1 MTPWRLDASAVRGSA
16 LFRRSQSLGAL
27 GLLGLLGCDAPNL
40 LRAKP
45 IESRFEL
52 VGGPVAMADVGDFIL
67 ENDEIRVAILGA
79 RHSPGPGVY
88 GGSLVD
94 ADLRRPDPRFASAAG
109 RDRFAESFPV
119 ANLLVPDPGA
129 TEVFVARDG
138 SDGEEA
144 IVRVE
149 GDGGFLFQALG
160 VLKTQEDLLGLLFDG
175 IKPELRFRTDYILRP
190 GERFVTIRTTLL
202 LPDAVR
208 GCPSVASCALE
219 CEHGLATSEDGC
231 PTCACG
237 EPLSLDNYAGPSDIF
252 KGILGD
258 DRNDAPELKG
268 GIVAGDFVFFGNQND
283 IFGPGIGFDE
293 ERAVFDALFA
303 GRDTFQEPLSFDFV
317 AAAGG
322 DVSYGY
328 FTKARPDDPPSR
340 VNVPVFTSAATAF
353 LSAGRSCLAA
363 ESDDEACD
371 RKRSFTYERYFAVG
385 EGDIASVA
393 EVVHAARGTETG
405 ALEGAVRWQSTG
417 APVPNARVHVF
428 RDPDP
433 GAHFASVDELVEAN
447 LARSGD
453 VGLQL
458 SIDADVGLDPVEDGD
473 FHARL
478 LPGGYLLVAEN
489 PEGTALSAP
498 IRVQIGAGGA
508 GGAVTVAAELPSP
521 ARIVYR
527 VTDEGARLAPAKLT
541 FVALDAAG
549 RPREGDGLRR
559 VYLGHSRLGSGVRQ
573 IERTATG
580 EGAVEIE
587 PGRYRVLVTRGPE
600 FGRFEVPDLE
610 VRAGEVRRLDAVVPR
625 EIDSTGWMSIDMHL
639 HQRPS
644 FDSGMPLEERVTA
657 AVVEGLEIAVATD
670 HDVHTDLEPAVKQLG
685 LEPVLKTAVGAEVST
700 LELGHFIGFPLRYDE
715 LEVPDHG
722 VFDWVCRPGGDV
734 IEGVRASAAEGED
747 ALVIVA
753 HPRDGFIGYIDQLG
767 VDPFTLDRTIPTLE
781 ADNPLFQ
788 AGSCD
793 FDAMEVFNAKRFDL
807 LRTPTVQEVVD
818 FNRCLAAIDAAEDEA
833 ALRAAC
839 PGLAGGVPACR
850 DGERYVVCQQR
861 ARSALAWE
869 STKRIL
875 TRTPEEQDA
884 VWDFDRTAAE
894 GEALCVAGEGGS
906 VPEENAGR
914 PCTFH
919 AGQVDDLFRYLD
931 HGFTPTQVGSSDSH
945 GASPEPGFP
954 RTYFRAP
961 SDQPAAVGIGEATRA
976 LRAGSAFA
984 TYGPFVRAGVGGATF
999 GDVARVEGDTAALDL
1014 RIETASWFGVDRV
1027 EVYVSG
1033 RLVRVLEPS
1042 AGPAAIVDVDERLA
1056 LRAPA
1061 TDGWIVVVAMGL
1073 RDENLLT
1080 PVALPVSF
1088 GELQLPRVASLAF
1101 TQVEALSQFFTSSPA
1116 VPDWYPV
1123 APYAITNPIF
1133 LDRDGNGVYDA
1144 PRGPPAFCS
1153 RPCQPGVL
1161 DPSQCPEGQECLQ
1174 DEAVCG
1180 IFVLGRCEDKQ
1191 ASR

>member
-1 MTPWRLDASAVRGSA
+1 MRKRRSA
-16 LFRRSQSLGAL
+16 LALPAPRGAL
-27 GLLGLLGCDAPNL
+27 GLLALLGLVGLVGCDEPNL

-45 IESRFEL
+45 IENRFEL
-52 VGGPVAMADVGDFIL
+52 VGGPVAMADVGDFLL
-67 ENDEIRVAILGA
+67 ENDEIRVAILGP

-94 ADLRRPDPRFASAAG
+94 ADLRRPDPRFASASG

-129 TEVFVARDG
+129 TEVFVVDDG
-138 SDGEEA
+138 SDGQEA

-149 GDGGFLFQALG
+149 GDGGFLFHALG

-175 IKPELRFRTDYILRP
+175 LKPAMRFRTDYVLRP

-202 LPDAVR
+202 LPDEVL

-219 CEHGLATSEDGC
+219 CADGLAAGDDGC
-231 PTCACG
+231 PACACG

-252 KGILGD
+252 RGILGD
-258 DRNDAPELKG
+258 ERNGDPERKG

-283 IFGPGIGFDE
+283 IFGPGMGFDE
-293 ERAVFDALFA
+293 EKAVFDALFS
-303 GRDTFQEPLSFDFV
+303 GRDTFQQPLSFDFV

-328 FTKARPDDPPSR
+328 FTKAPEGGPPST

-363 ESDDEACD
+363 DSDDDACD

-393 EVVHAARGTETG
+393 EVVYGARGTPTG
-405 ALEGAVRWQSTG
+405 ALEGAVRWRSTG

-433 GAHFASVDELVEAN
+433 GAAFASVDALVEAN

-453 VGLQL
+453 VGLL
-458 SIDADVGLDPVEDGD
+458 SSVDADLGLDPVEDGD

-478 LPGGYLLVAEN
+478 APGGYLLVAEN
-489 PEGTALSAP
+489 PEGTAVSAP
-498 IRVQIGAGGA
+498 IRVALGAGA
-508 GGAVTVAAELPSP
+508 TISVAAELPSP
-521 ARIVYR
+521 ARIAYR
-527 VTDEGARLAPAKLT
+527 VVDEGGRLAPAKLT

-549 RPREGDGLRR
+549 QPLEGDGTRR
-559 VYLGHSRLGSGVRQ
+559 VYLGHGRLGSGVRQ
-573 IERTATG
+573 IERSATG

-587 PGRYRVLVTRGPE
+587 PGRYRVLATRGPE

-610 VRAGEVRRLDAVVPR
+610 VRAGEVRRIEAVVPR
-625 EIDSTGWMSIDMHL
+625 EVDSTGWMSIDMHL

-644 FDSGMPLEERVTA
+644 FDSGLPLEERVTS
-657 AVVEGLEIAVATD
+657 AVVEGLDVAVTTD
-670 HDVHTDLEPAVKQLG
+670 HDVHTDLAPAVRQLG
-685 LEPVLKTAVGAEVST
+685 LEPHLKTAVGAEVST

-715 LEVPDHG
+715 LDVPDHG
-722 VFDWVCRPGGDV
+722 VFDWVCRAGGDV
-734 IEGVRASAAEGED
+734 IDGVRGTAAEGDD

-767 VDPFTLDRTIPTLE
+767 VDPFTLRRSIPTLE
-781 ADNPLFQ
+781 ASNPLFQ

-793 FDAMEVFNAKRFDL
+793 FDAMEVFNGKRLDL

-818 FNRCLAAIDAAEDEA
+818 FNRCLSRIDAATDEA
-833 ALRAAC
+833 SLRAAC
-839 PGLAGGVPACR
+839 AELPGGLPACKP
-850 DGERYVVCQQR
+850 GERYAVCQQR
-861 ARSALAWE
+861 ARSALAW
-869 STKRIL
+869 SVTKRIL

-884 VWDFDRTAAE
+884 VWDFDTTAAD
-894 GEALCVAGEGGS
+894 GEALCLGGEGGA
-906 VPEENAGR
+906 VPPEDADR

-931 HGFTPTQVGSSDSH
+931 HGFSPTQVGSSDSH
-945 GASPEPGFP
+945 GASLEPGFP
-954 RTYFRAP
+954 RTYFRSP
-961 SDQPAAVGIGEATRA
+961 TDQPAALDLEEATGA

-984 TYGPFVRAGVGGATF
+984 TYGPFIRASVGGATF
-999 GDVARVEGDTAALDL
+999 GGVARVEGDTVPLDL

-1033 RLVRVLEPS
+1033 RLVRVLEPPS
-1042 AGPAAIVDVDERLA
+1042 GPSAIVDVDERLV
-1056 LRAPA
+1056 LPAPPS
-1061 TDGWIVVVAMGL
+1061 DGWVVVVAMGL

-1101 TQVEALSQFFTSSPA
+1101 TQVEALSRFFTASPP

-1123 APYAITNPIF
+1123 APYAVTNPIF

-1144 PRGPPAFCS
+1144 PRGPPPFCA
-1153 RPCQPGVL
+1153 RPCDPAVL
-1161 DPSQCPEGQECLQ
+1161 DPSQCPEGQQCLVN
-1174 DEAVCG
+1174 ERVCG
-1180 IFVLGRCEDKQ
+1180 IFVLGRCDDKQ
-1191 ASR
+1191 ASP

>member
-1 MTPWRLDASAVRGSA
+1 MRTRRLA
-16 LFRRSQSLGAL
+16 LAPLGLA
-27 GLLGLLGCDAPNL
+27 GLLGLVGCDPPNL

-45 IESRFEL
+45 IENRFEL
-52 VGGPVAMADVGDFIL
+52 VGGPVAMADVGDFLL
-67 ENDEIRVAILGA
+67 ENDEIRVAILGP

-138 SDGEEA
+138 SDGQEA

-160 VLKTQEDLLGLLFDG
+160 VLETQEDLLGLLFDG
-175 IKPELRFRTDYILRP
+175 IKPRLRFRTDYILRP

-202 LPDAVR
+202 LPDKVD
-208 GCPSVASCALE
+208 GCPSPGSCALE
-219 CEHGLATSEDGC
+219 CEHGLASGDDGC

-258 DRNDAPELKG
+258 DRNQRPTLKG

-328 FTKARPDDPPSR
+328 FTRARTDGAPST

-353 LSAGRSCLAA
+353 LSAGRSCLADA
-363 ESDDEACD
+363 SDDEACD
-371 RKRSFTYERYFAVG
+371 HKRSFTYERYFAVG

-393 EVVHAARGTETG
+393 EVVHAARGTPTG
-405 ALEGAVRWQSTG
+405 ALEGAVRWRSTG
-417 APVPNARVHVF
+417 EPVPNARVHVF
-428 RDPDP
+428 RDPAP
-433 GAHFASVDELVEAN
+433 GKGFANVDALVEEN

-453 VGLQL
+453 VGLL
-458 SIDADVGLDPVEDGD
+458 YAIDADRGLDPVEDGD

-478 LPGGYLLVAEN
+478 APGEYLLVAEN
-489 PEGTALSAP
+489 PAGTALSAP
-498 IRVQIGAGGA
+498 IRVRLGAGA
-508 GGAVTVAAELPSP
+508 TVRVAAELPSP
-521 ARIVYR
+521 ARVAYR
-527 VTDEGARLAPAKLT
+527 VVDEGGRLAPAKLT
-541 FVALDAAG
+541 FVGLDAAG
-549 RPREGDGLRR
+549 QPREGDGLRR
-559 VYLGHSRLGSGVRQ
+559 VYLGHGRLGSGVRHV
-573 IERTATG
+573 ERSATG
-580 EGAVEIE
+580 DGEVEIE

-610 VRAGEVRRLDAVVPR
+610 VRAGELRRIEAVVPR
-625 EIDSTGWMSIDMHL
+625 EVDSTGWVSIDMHL

-644 FDSGMPLEERVTA
+644 FDSGMALEERVTT
-657 AVVEGLEIAVATD
+657 AVVEGLEVAVATD
-670 HDVHTDLEPAVKQLG
+670 HDVHTDLAPAAKQLG
-685 LEPVLKTAVGAEVST
+685 LDPLLKTAVGAEVST

-734 IEGVRASAAEGED
+734 IEGVRGTAAEGQD

-767 VDPFTLDRTIPTLE
+767 VDPFTLNRSIPTLE

-793 FDAMEVFNAKRFDL
+793 FDAMEIFNAKRFDL
-807 LRTPTVQEVVD
+807 LRTPTVREVVD
-818 FNRCLAAIDAAEDEA
+818 FNRCLSEIDAARDEA
-833 ALRAAC
+833 ALGAAC
-839 PGLAGGVPACR
+839 GDLPSGLPPCR
-850 DGERYVVCQQR
+850 PGERYAVCQQR
-861 ARSALAWE
+861 ARSALAWQI
-869 STKRIL
+869 TRRIL
-875 TRTPEEQDA
+875 TRTKEEQDA
-884 VWDFDRTAAE
+884 IWDFDRTAAE
-894 GEALCVAGEGGS
+894 GEALCLRGAGQAVSAED
-906 VPEENAGR
+906 ADR

-931 HGFTPTQVGSSDSH
+931 HGFAPTQVASSDSH

-954 RTYFRAP
+954 RTYFRSP
-961 SDQPAAVGIGEATRA
+961 TDQPAAVDLGEVTRA

-984 TYGPFVRAGVGGATF
+984 TYGPFVRASVGGVTF
-999 GDVARVEGDTAALDL
+999 GGVARIEGDTVPLDL

-1033 RLVRVLEPS
+1033 RLVEVLEPS
-1042 AGPAAIVDVDERLA
+1042 AGPSAIVDVDARLA
-1056 LRAPA
+1056 LPAPPS
-1061 TDGWIVVVAMGL
+1061 DGWVVVVAMGL

-1101 TQVEALSQFFTSSPA
+1101 TQVEALSRFFTASPP

-1133 LDRDGNGVYDA
+1133 LDRDDNGVYDA
-1144 PRGPPAFCS
+1144 PKGPPPFCS
-1153 RPCQPGVL
+1153 RPCDPSVL
-1161 DPSQCPEGQECLQ
+1161 DPSQCPAGQECLQ
-1174 DEAVCG
+1174 KERVCG

>member
-1 MTPWRLDASAVRGSA
+1 MRT
-16 LFRRSQSLGAL
+16 RRPVPVLLAPRSAL
-27 GLLGLLGCDAPNL
+27 GLAGLAGLIGLAGCDAPNL

-45 IESRFEL
+45 IENRFEL
-52 VGGPVAMADVGDFIL
+52 VGGPVAMADVGDFLL

-94 ADLRRPDPRFASAAG
+94 ADLRRPDPRFASASG

-129 TEVFVARDG
+129 TEVFVAKDG
-138 SDGEEA
+138 SDGQEA

-149 GDGGFLFQALG
+149 GDGGFLFHALG

-175 IKPELRFRTDYILRP
+175 LKPEMRFRTDYILRP

-202 LPDAVR
+202 LPDRAV
-208 GCPSVASCALE
+208 GCPSVGACALE
-219 CEHGLATSEDGC
+219 CENGLAAGEDGC

-252 KGILGD
+252 RGILGD
-258 DRNDAPELKG
+258 VRDQDPERKG

-293 ERAVFDALFA
+293 EKAVFDALFS
-303 GRDTFQEPLSFDFV
+303 GRDTFQRPLSFDFV

-328 FTKARPDDPPSR
+328 FTKARPGDPPST

-353 LSAGRSCLAA
+353 LSAGKSCLAA
-363 ESDDEACD
+363 GDDDEACD
-371 RKRSFTYERYFAVG
+371 HKRSFTYERYFAVG

-393 EVVHAARGTETG
+393 EVVYGARGAPTG
-405 ALEGAVRWQSTG
+405 AIEGAVLWRSTG
-417 APVPNARVHVF
+417 EPVPNARVHVF

-433 GAHFASVDELVEAN
+433 AARFATVDELVEAS

-453 VGLQL
+453 VGLVS
-458 SIDADVGLDPVEDGD
+458 SIDADLGLDPVEDGD
-473 FHARL
+473 FRARIE
-478 LPGGYLLVAEN
+478 PGGYLLVAES
-489 PEGTALSAP
+489 PGGAAVSAP
-498 IRVQIGAGGA
+498 IRVALGAGA
-508 GGAVTVAAELPSP
+508 TVSVAAELPSP
-521 ARIVYR
+521 ARIAYR
-527 VTDEGARLAPAKLT
+527 VVDEGGRLSPAKLT

-549 RPREGDGLRR
+549 RPREGDGTRR
-559 VYLGHSRLGSGVRQ
+559 VYLGHGRLGSGVRQ
-573 IERTATG
+573 IERSATG
-580 EGAVEIE
+580 EGSVEIE

-610 VRAGEVRRLDAVVPR
+610 VRAGEMRRIEAVVPR
-625 EIDSTGWMSIDMHL
+625 EVDSTGWMSIDMHL
-639 HQRPS
+639 HQRAS
-644 FDSGMPLEERVTA
+644 FDSGMPLEERVTS
-657 AVVEGLEIAVATD
+657 AVVEGLEVAVATD
-670 HDVHTDLEPAVKQLG
+670 HDVHTDLEPAVRQLG
-685 LEPVLKTAVGAEVST
+685 LEPLLKTAVGAEVST

-715 LEVPDHG
+715 LAVPDHG
-722 VFDWVCRPGGDV
+722 VFDWVCRPGGGV
-734 IEGVRASAAEGED
+734 IDGVRGTAADGED

-781 ADNPLFQ
+781 KGNPLFQ

-818 FNRCLAAIDAAEDEA
+818 FNRCLSRIDAARDEA
-833 ALRAAC
+833 SLAAAC
-839 PGLAGGVPACR
+839 GGIPVELPACLP
-850 DGERYVVCQQR
+850 GERYAVCQQR
-861 ARSALAWE
+861 ARSALAWQV
-869 STKRIL
+869 TKRIL

-884 VWDFDRTAAE
+884 IWGFDRTAAE
-894 GEALCVAGEGGS
+894 GEALCLVGEGGA
-906 VPEENAGR
+906 VPEEDADR

-931 HGFTPTQVGSSDSH
+931 HGFSPTQLGSSDSH

-954 RTYFRAP
+954 RTYFRSP
-961 SDQPAAVGIGEATRA
+961 TDLPAAVDLGGVTGA

-984 TYGPFVRAGVGGATF
+984 TYGPFVRAGVGGATY
-999 GDVARVEGDTAALDL
+999 GGVARIEGDTVPLDL

-1033 RLVRVLEPS
+1033 RLVRVLEPT
-1042 AGPAAIVDVDERLA
+1042 AGPSAIVDVDERLE
-1056 LRAPA
+1056 LPAPA
-1061 TDGWIVVVAMGL
+1061 SDGWVVVVAMGL

-1101 TQVEALSQFFTSSPA
+1101 TQVEALSRFFTASPP

-1123 APYAITNPIF
+1123 APYAVTNPIF

-1144 PRGPPAFCS
+1144 PRGPPPFCA
-1153 RPCQPGVL
+1153 RPCDPSVI
-1161 DPSQCPEGQECLQ
+1161 DPSQCPKGQECLL
-1174 DEAVCG
+1174 EERVCG
-1180 IFVLGRCEDKQ
+1180 IFVLGRCEDEQ

>member
-1 MTPWRLDASAVRGSA
+1 MRT
-16 LFRRSQSLGAL
+16 RRSAPVLLAL
-27 GLLGLLGCDAPNL
+27 LAVAGPAGLAGLAGCESPSL

-45 IESRFEL
+45 IENRFEL
-52 VGGPVAMADVGDFIL
+52 VGGPVAMADVGDFLL
-67 ENDEIRVAILGA
+67 ENDEIRVAILGP

-94 ADLRRPDPRFASAAG
+94 ADLRRPDPRFASASG

-138 SDGEEA
+138 SDGQEA

-149 GDGGFLFQALG
+149 GDGGFLFHALG

-175 IKPELRFRTDYILRP
+175 LKPELRFRTDYILRP

-202 LPDAVR
+202 LPDRAI

-219 CEHGLATSEDGC
+219 CQDGLAAGDDGC
-231 PTCACG
+231 PVCACG
-237 EPLSLDNYAGPSDIF
+237 EPLSLDNYTGPSDIF
-252 KGILGD
+252 RGILGD
-258 DRNDAPELKG
+258 DRNDDPERKG

-303 GRDTFQEPLSFDFV
+303 GRDTFQRPLSFDFV

-328 FTKARPDDPPSR
+328 FTKAGPGGPPTT

-353 LSAGRSCLAA
+353 LSAGRSCLAD

-393 EVVHAARGTETG
+393 EVVHDARGTPTG
-405 ALEGAVRWQSTG
+405 ALEGAVRWRSTG

-433 GAHFASVDELVEAN
+433 GVAFASVDELVEAN

-453 VGLQL
+453 VGLL
-458 SIDADVGLDPVEDGD
+458 SSIDADRGLDPVEDGD
-473 FHARL
+473 FRARL
-478 LPGGYLLVAEN
+478 APGGYLLVAES
-489 PEGTALSAP
+489 PDGAAVSAP
-498 IRVQIGAGGA
+498 IRVALAAGATA
-508 GGAVTVAAELPSP
+508 TVAAELPSP
-521 ARIVYR
+521 ARIAYR
-527 VTDEGARLAPAKLT
+527 VVDEGGRLASAKLT
-541 FVALDAAG
+541 FVALDPAG
-549 RPREGDGLRR
+549 QPREGDGLRR
-559 VYLGHSRLGSGVRQ
+559 VYLGHGRLGSGVRQ
-573 IERTATG
+573 IERSATG
-580 EGAVEIE
+580 DGSVEIE

-610 VRAGEVRRLDAVVPR
+610 VRAGEARRIEAVVPR
-625 EIDSTGWMSIDMHL
+625 EVDSTGWMSIDMHL

-644 FDSGMPLEERVTA
+644 FDSGMPLEERVTS
-657 AVVEGLEIAVATD
+657 AVVEGLDVAVATD
-670 HDVHTDLEPAVKQLG
+670 HDVHTDLEPAVRQLG
-685 LEPVLKTAVGAEVST
+685 LETRLKTAVGAEVST

-715 LEVPDHG
+715 LDVPDHG
-722 VFDWVCRPGGDV
+722 VFDWVCRAGGDV
-734 IEGVRASAAEGED
+734 IDGVRGAAAEGED

-767 VDPFTLDRTIPTLE
+767 VDPFTLRRSIPTLE
-781 ADNPLFQ
+781 ASNPLFQ

-818 FNRCLAAIDAAEDEA
+818 FNRCLSRIDAAEDEA
-833 ALRAAC
+833 ALGAAC
-839 PGLAGGVPACR
+839 ADLALPACKP
-850 DGERYVVCQQR
+850 GERYAVCQQR
-861 ARSALAWE
+861 ARSALAW
-869 STKRIL
+869 SVTKRIL

-884 VWDFDRTAAE
+884 VWSFDRSAAD
-894 GEALCVAGEGGS
+894 GEALCLAGEGGA
-906 VPEENAGR
+906 VPPEDADR

-931 HGFTPTQVGSSDSH
+931 HGFSPTQVGSSDGH
-945 GASPEPGFP
+945 GASLEPGFP
-954 RTYFRAP
+954 RTYFRART
-961 SDQPAAVGIGEATRA
+961 DQPAAIDLAEATA
-976 LRAGSAFA
+976 SLRAGSAFA
-984 TYGPFVRAGVGGATF
+984 TYGPFVRASVGGATF
-999 GDVARVEGDTAALDL
+999 GGVARVEGDTAPLDL

-1042 AGPAAIVDVDERLA
+1042 AGPSAIVDVDERLA
-1056 LRAPA
+1056 LPAPPS
-1061 TDGWIVVVAMGL
+1061 DGWVVVVAMGL

-1101 TQVEALSQFFTSSPA
+1101 TQVEALSRFFTASPP

-1123 APYAITNPIF
+1123 APYAVTNPIY

-1144 PRGPPAFCS
+1144 PRGPPPFCA
-1153 RPCQPGVL
+1153 RPCDPAVL
-1161 DPSQCPEGQECLQ
+1161 DPSQCPEGQQCLVN
-1174 DEAVCG
+1174 ERVCG

-1191 ASR
+1191 ASK

>member
-1 MTPWRLDASAVRGSA
+1 MRTRRTASALLA
-16 LFRRSQSLGAL
+16 
-27 GLLGLLGCDAPNL
+27 LLGLAGAGALAGSSGCESPSL

-52 VGGPVAMADVGDFIL
+52 VGGPVAMADVGDFLL

-79 RHSPGPGVY
+79 RRSPGPGVY

-129 TEVFVARDG
+129 AEVFVVKDG
-138 SDGEEA
+138 SDGQEA
-144 IVRVE
+144 VVRVE
-149 GDGGFLFQALG
+149 GDGGFLFHALG

-175 IKPELRFRTDYILRP
+175 LKPELRFRTDYILRP

-202 LPDAVR
+202 LPDRAI

-219 CEHGLATSEDGC
+219 CEDGLAAGDDGC

-237 EPLSLDNYAGPSDIF
+237 EPLSLDNYTGPEDIF
-252 KGILGD
+252 RGILGD
-258 DRNDAPELKG
+258 DRNSRPERKG

-303 GRDTFQEPLSFDFV
+303 GRDTFQRPLSFDFV

-328 FTKARPDDPPSR
+328 FTKAPPGGAPTT

-353 LSAGRSCLAA
+353 LSAGRSCLADP
-363 ESDDEACD
+363 SDDEACD

-393 EVVHAARGTETG
+393 EVVHDARGTPTG
-405 ALEGAVRWQSTG
+405 ALEGVVRWRSTG
-417 APVPNARVHVF
+417 EPVPNARVHVF

-433 GAHFASVDELVEAN
+433 GAAFASVDELVEAN

-453 VGLQL
+453 VGLL
-458 SIDADVGLDPVEDGD
+458 SSIDADRGLDPVEDGD
-473 FHARL
+473 FRARL
-478 LPGGYLLVAEN
+478 APGGYLLVAES
-489 PEGTALSAP
+489 PGGTALSAP
-498 IRVQIGAGGA
+498 TRVALGAGA
-508 GGAVTVAAELPSP
+508 TATALAELPSP
-521 ARIVYR
+521 ARVAYR
-527 VTDEGARLAPAKLT
+527 VVDEGGRLAPAKLT

-549 RPREGDGLRR
+549 QPREGDGLRR
-559 VYLGHSRLGSGVRQ
+559 VYLGHSRLGSGVRE
-573 IERTATG
+573 IERSATG
-580 EGAVEIE
+580 EGSVEIE

-600 FGRFEVPDLE
+600 YGRFEVPDVAL
-610 VRAGEVRRLDAVVPR
+610 RAGEVRRIEAVVPR
-625 EIDSTGWMSIDMHL
+625 EVDSTGWMSIDMHL

-644 FDSGMPLEERVTA
+644 FDSGMALEERVTS
-657 AVVEGLEIAVATD
+657 AVVEGLEVAVATD
-670 HDVHTDLEPAVKQLG
+670 HDVHTDLEPAVRQLL
-685 LEPVLKTAVGAEVST
+685 LEPYLKTAVGAEVST

-715 LEVPDHG
+715 LAAPDHG
-722 VFDWVCRPGGDV
+722 VFDWVCRAGGDV
-734 IEGVRASAAEGED
+734 MEGVRGTAADGED

-767 VDPFTLDRTIPTLE
+767 VDPFTLHRSIPTLE
-781 ADNPLFQ
+781 ASNPLFQ

-818 FNRCLAAIDAAEDEA
+818 FNRCLARIDAATDEA

-839 PGLAGGVPACR
+839 GELPACR
-850 DGERYVVCQQR
+850 PGERFAVCQQR
-861 ARSALAWE
+861 ARSALAWGV
-869 STKRIL
+869 TKRIL

-884 VWDFDRTAAE
+884 IWDFDRTAAE
-894 GEALCVAGEGGS
+894 GEALCLVSDGGA
-906 VPEENAGR
+906 VPAEDADR

-931 HGFTPTQVGSSDSH
+931 HGFTPTQVGSSDGH
-945 GASPEPGFP
+945 GASLEPGFP

-961 SDQPAAVGIGEATRA
+961 TDQPAAIELSEVTGA

-984 TYGPFVRAGVGGATF
+984 TYGPFVRASVGGATF
-999 GDVARVEGDTAALDL
+999 GDVARVDGDTVPLDL

-1033 RLVRVLEPS
+1033 RLVQVLEPS
-1042 AGPAAIVDVDERLA
+1042 AGPSAIVDVDARLA
-1056 LRAPA
+1056 LPAPA
-1061 TDGWIVVVAMGL
+1061 TDGWVVVVAMGL

-1101 TQVEALSQFFTSSPA
+1101 TQVEALSRFFTASPP

-1144 PRGPPAFCS
+1144 PKGPPPFCS
-1153 RPCQPGVL
+1153 RPCNPTVL
-1161 DPSQCPEGQECLQ
+1161 DPSQCPEGQECLL
-1174 DEAVCG
+1174 DEGVCG
-1180 IFVLGRCEDKQ
+1180 IFVLGRCEDKL